1 MGQHYKN
8 YELELGLVE
17 HNHFLRLTTN
27 ASLVAH
33 QRLAMALKKWI
44 KDKRLGKNVRGV
56 ELGVHLPNL
65 KNASVRSS
73 VNKVPTKINMFSTL
87 ASTDDTL
94 GPTNTGLVI
103 IV

>member
-1 MGQHYKN
+1 
-8 YELELGLVE
+8 
-17 HNHFLRLTTN
+17 
-27 ASLVAH
+27 
-33 QRLAMALKKWI
+33 MALKKWI

-73 VNKVPTKINMFSTL
+73 VNKVSTKINMFSTL